1 MSLTPSAVRPTADLA
16 FGSHN
21 SQLFTRMLKFQQLD
35 CEKPLARLSTDN
47 VHGHELLHY
56 YPGLVV
62 LG

>member
-1 MSLTPSAVRPTADLA
+1 
-16 FGSHN
+16 
-21 SQLFTRMLKFQQLD
+21 MLKFQQLD

-47 VHGHELLHY
+47 VHGRELLHY